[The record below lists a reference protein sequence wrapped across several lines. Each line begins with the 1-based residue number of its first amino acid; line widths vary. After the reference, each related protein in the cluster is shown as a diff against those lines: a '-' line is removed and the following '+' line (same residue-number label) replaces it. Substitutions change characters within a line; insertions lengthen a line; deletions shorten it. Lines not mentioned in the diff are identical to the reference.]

1 LVSCYDPPSE
11 ERLTMNPLVSVIVP
25 CYNQGRY
32 LAEALGSLIAQ
43 TYTEWECLVVDDG
56 STDNTQDVARVF
68 ERRDARF
75 RYMRQRNK
83 GPSAAR
89 NAGIAAS
96 RGALIQ
102 FLDADDLLLPEK
114 IGLHAGYL
122 TETPGVAVVYSDFA
136 FFWDGP
142 VRAYRESPESFR
154 KKFGDGSSWLAL
166 LSGNFIVVQAALTR
180 REAIVEVGGFDE
192 SFRACEDYFL
202 WLRLA
207 GRGKSFA
214 HLGGPLALYRQG
226 APSASSNEIEM
237 RRGTIRAIRVARTL
251 RILNS
256 HEALTVREHLRN
268 LHTRIAVMQVEQ
280 HRVFNALLELV
291 FAARSDTHIVRPLW
305 WSLSAA
311 MESRGEK

>member
-1 LVSCYDPPSE
+1 
-11 ERLTMNPLVSVIVP
+11 MNPHVSVIVP

-32 LAEALGSLIAQ
+32 LAEALDSLIAQ

-56 STDNTQDVARVF
+56 SSDNTQDVARVF
-68 ERRDARF
+68 ESRDARF

-114 IGLHAGYL
+114 ISLHARYL
-122 TETPGVAVVYSDFA
+122 TENPGVAVVYSDFA
-136 FFWDGP
+136 FFSDNP
-142 VRAYRESPESFR
+142 VRVYRESPEI
-154 KKFGDGSSWLAL
+154 FGHKCGYGSSWLAL

-180 REAIVEVGGFDE
+180 REAIVDVGGFEE
-192 SFRACEDYFL
+192 SFRTCEDYLL

-207 GRGKSFA
+207 GRGGIFA

-237 RRGTIRAIRVARTL
+237 HRGTIRAMRVARTL

-256 HEALTVREHLRN
+256 QEALTVREHLRS
-268 LHTRIAVMQVEQ
+268 LHTRIAVMQVEK
-280 HRVFNALLELV
+280 HSVFNALLELI
-291 FAARSDTHIVRPLW
+291 FAARSDTSIARPVW
-305 WSLSAA
+305 WALSAA
-311 MESRGEK
+311 IENRGN